1 MFITLEGI
9 EGSGKTTQ
17 VLSIVEFL
25 EAQGRDVLVL
35 REPGGTPLGDMARDI
50 LLNSSEVSDAM
61 TVEAELLLYETSRA
75 ELVSKVIR
83 PALSEG
89 RFVVC
94 DRFTDSTVAYQH
106 FGRGLS
112 RESVDNL
119 NAFATKGLTPDLT
132 IVFDLPATEGLGR
145 ALKRIEAAGSGVNS
159 EDRFEREAIDFH
171 ERVRAGYL
179 ELAREAPARIKVV
192 NADRGIK
199 EVTMEIS
206 SLMGEVMLKRRQ
218 GKNSGF

>member
-25 EAQGRDVLVL
+25 EARGRDVLVL

-112 RESVDNL
+112 RDVVDNL

-145 ALKRIEAAGSGVNS
+145 ALKRIEAAGNGVNS

-179 ELAREAPARIKVV
+179 ELAREAPTRIKVV
-192 NADRGIK
+192 NAGRGIK

-206 SLMGEVMLKRRQ
+206 RLMGEVMLKRR
-218 GKNSGF
+218 